1 MNLLFE
7 EETKKTRRRQL
18 LKESGYF
25 LLAAVLV
32 ILLAWLIVHFALKKA
47 SMIGSSMQT
56 TLYNGEDL
64 IVNRTSY
71 KLFSPKRGAVIA
83 FYPETDEN
91 EEHTDSSILVRRVVG
106 LPGEQV
112 QIKDGLIYINGEPLS
127 EKYKFDPIESAG
139 RALEPVTLEKNEY
152 FVMSDK
158 RGDLDDS
165 RSTSF
170 TKVYKKQIIGKV
182 VFSLNPF
189 ALIGG
194 PKEEGE
200 E

>member
-1 MNLLFE
+1 MNLFFE
-7 EETKKTRRRQL
+7 EETKKARRRQL

-71 KLFSPKRGAVIA
+71 KLFAPKRGAVIA
-83 FYPETDEN
+83 FYPESDGN

-158 RGDLDDS
+158 RDDLDDS

-182 VFSLNPF
+182 IFSLNPF
-189 ALIGG
+189 SLIGG

-200 E
+200 

>member
-139 RALEPVTLEKNEY
+139 RALEPVTLEKN
-152 FVMSDK
+152 
-158 RGDLDDS
+158 
-165 RSTSF
+165 
-170 TKVYKKQIIGKV
+170 
-182 VFSLNPF
+182 
-189 ALIGG
+189 
-194 PKEEGE
+194 
-200 E
+200 

>member
-7 EETKKTRRRQL
+7 EETKKARRRQL

-25 LLAAVLV
+25 LIAAVLV

-71 KLFSPKRGAVIA
+71 KLFSPKRGTVIA

-158 RGDLDDS
+158 RDDLDDS

>member
-7 EETKKTRRRQL
+7 EETKKARRRQL

-25 LLAAVLV
+25 LIAAVLV

-139 RALEPVTLEKNEY
+139 RALELVTLEKNEY

-158 RGDLDDS
+158 RDDLDDS